1 MRRNVVLER
10 NRTQLID
17 GPLVVTLV
25 SFAHEPRS
33 VGSHFSYGNA
43 ERPFFI
49 VTNGRISY
57 RPLMTPRVPWNPLEV
72 MQLLLAWIFALMLG
86 QLAFNLMVPPKIE
99 GEHTVKDGNQ
109 TLTVTFLDSTQYTHA
124 EHNGTYQFQG
134 EGTALNRYALTLSP
148 EDEPE
153 ITVTFMGTLRDRIG
167 LFATNIL
174 FVQLSALGLIALLL
188 RYHKISWSA
197 AFGSITDHQRTLGLP
212 LLYGIGFVVPA
223 LGLHLVSQQ
232 LIIALGGEPTSQEAV
247 EMVARA
253 SAPPELALQALSVVV
268 FAPVCEELLFRG
280 VLYPSL
286 RDLGHRRMAIAAS
299 SLLFAAIHGSLALML
314 PLTVLAVVLI
324 WLYEKTGS
332 IVAPILMHAAFNA
345 INFAMIK
352 LIPQIAQ

>member
-1 MRRNVVLER
+1 
-10 NRTQLID
+10 
-17 GPLVVTLV
+17 
-25 SFAHEPRS
+25 
-33 VGSHFSYGNA
+33 
-43 ERPFFI
+43 
-49 VTNGRISY
+49 
-57 RPLMTPRVPWNPLEV
+57 MTPRVPWNPLEV
-72 MQLLLAWIFALMLG
+72 MQLLLAWIFALMIG
-86 QLAFNLMVPPKIE
+86 QLAFNLMIPPKIE

-109 TLTVTFLDSTQYTHA
+109 TLSVTFLDSTQYTHA

-134 EGTALNRYALTLSP
+134 EGTAINRYALTLSP

-153 ITVTFMGTLRDRIG
+153 IAVTFMGTLRDRIG
-167 LFATNIL
+167 LLATNIL

-314 PLTVLAVVLI
+314 PLTVLAVVLV

-332 IVAPILMHAAFNA
+332 IIAPILMHAAFNA
-345 INFAMIK
+345 VNLAMIK

>member
-1 MRRNVVLER
+1 MKVTHERQQAKKKRRKKAGAPAITKQKPSAAAVAAHLS
-10 NRTQLID
+10 
-17 GPLVVTLV
+17 TLK
-25 SFAHEPRS
+25 
-33 VGSHFSYGNA
+33 
-43 ERPFFI
+43 
-49 VTNGRISY
+49 T
-57 RPLMTPRVPWNPLEV
+57 
-72 MQLLLAWIFALMLG
+72 
-86 QLAFNLMVPPKIE
+86 
-99 GEHTVKDGNQ
+99 
-109 TLTVTFLDSTQYTHA
+109 DS
-124 EHNGTYQFQG
+124 
-134 EGTALNRYALTLSP
+134 
-148 EDEPE
+148 
-153 ITVTFMGTLRDRIG
+153 DRILQRVLLHAG
-167 LFATNIL
+167 A
-174 FVQLSALGLIALLL
+174 SAYTYSLVGRRVAKTRSKTFSEL
-188 RYHKISWSA
+188 WSA

-314 PLTVLAVVLI
+314 PLTVLAVVLV

-332 IVAPILMHAAFNA
+332 IIAPILMHAAFNA

>member
-1 MRRNVVLER
+1 
-10 NRTQLID
+10 
-17 GPLVVTLV
+17 
-25 SFAHEPRS
+25 
-33 VGSHFSYGNA
+33 
-43 ERPFFI
+43 
-49 VTNGRISY
+49 
-57 RPLMTPRVPWNPLEV
+57 
-72 MQLLLAWIFALMLG
+72 MLG
-86 QLAFNLMVPPKIE
+86 QLAFNLMIPPKIE

-109 TLTVTFLDSTQYTHA
+109 TLFVTFLDSTQYTHA

-134 EGTALNRYALTLSP
+134 EGTAINRYALTLSP

-153 ITVTFMGTLRDRIG
+153 IAVTFIGTLRDRIG
-167 LFATNIL
+167 LLATNIL

-314 PLTVLAVVLI
+314 PLTVLAVVLV

-332 IVAPILMHAAFNA
+332 IIAPILMHAAFNA

>member
-1 MRRNVVLER
+1 
-10 NRTQLID
+10 
-17 GPLVVTLV
+17 
-25 SFAHEPRS
+25 
-33 VGSHFSYGNA
+33 
-43 ERPFFI
+43 
-49 VTNGRISY
+49 
-57 RPLMTPRVPWNPLEV
+57 MTPRVPWNPLEV

-86 QLAFNLMVPPKIE
+86 QLAFNLIIPPKIE

-109 TLTVTFLDSTQYTHA
+109 TLSVTFLDSTQYTHA

-134 EGTALNRYALTLSP
+134 EGTAINRYALTLSP

-153 ITVTFMGTLRDRIG
+153 IAVTFMGTLRDRIG
-167 LFATNIL
+167 LLATNIL

-188 RYHKISWSA
+188 RYHKISWST

-314 PLTVLAVVLI
+314 PLTVLAVVLV

-332 IVAPILMHAAFNA
+332 IIAPILMHAAFNA
-345 INFAMIK
+345 VNFAMIK

>member
-1 MRRNVVLER
+1 
-10 NRTQLID
+10 
-17 GPLVVTLV
+17 
-25 SFAHEPRS
+25 
-33 VGSHFSYGNA
+33 
-43 ERPFFI
+43 
-49 VTNGRISY
+49 
-57 RPLMTPRVPWNPLEV
+57 MTPRVPWNPLEV

-86 QLAFNLMVPPKIE
+86 QLAFNLIIPPKIE

-109 TLTVTFLDSTQYTHA
+109 TLSVTFLDSTQYTHA

-134 EGTALNRYALTLSP
+134 EGTAINRYALTLSP

-153 ITVTFMGTLRDRIG
+153 IAVTFMGTLRDRIG
-167 LFATNIL
+167 LLATNIL

-314 PLTVLAVVLI
+314 PLTVLAVVLV

-332 IVAPILMHAAFNA
+332 IIAPILMHAAFNA
-345 INFAMIK
+345 VNFAMIK

>member
-1 MRRNVVLER
+1 
-10 NRTQLID
+10 
-17 GPLVVTLV
+17 
-25 SFAHEPRS
+25 
-33 VGSHFSYGNA
+33 
-43 ERPFFI
+43 
-49 VTNGRISY
+49 
-57 RPLMTPRVPWNPLEV
+57 MTPRVPWNPLEV
-72 MQLLLAWIFALMLG
+72 MQLLLAWIFALMVG
-86 QLAFNLMVPPKIE
+86 QLAFNLMIPPKIE

-109 TLTVTFLDSTQYTHA
+109 TLSVTFLDSTQYTHA

-134 EGTALNRYALTLSP
+134 EGTAINRYALTLSP

-153 ITVTFMGTLRDRIG
+153 IAVTFMGTLRDRIG
-167 LFATNIL
+167 LLATNIL

-314 PLTVLAVVLI
+314 PLTVLAVVLV

-332 IVAPILMHAAFNA
+332 IIAPILMHAAFNA
-345 INFAMIK
+345 VNFAMIK

>member
-1 MRRNVVLER
+1 
-10 NRTQLID
+10 
-17 GPLVVTLV
+17 
-25 SFAHEPRS
+25 
-33 VGSHFSYGNA
+33 
-43 ERPFFI
+43 
-49 VTNGRISY
+49 
-57 RPLMTPRVPWNPLEV
+57 MTPRVPWNPLEV

-86 QLAFNLMVPPKIE
+86 QLAFNLIIPPKIE

-109 TLTVTFLDSTQYTHA
+109 TLSVTFLDSTQYTHA

-134 EGTALNRYALTLSP
+134 EGTAINRYALTLSP

-153 ITVTFMGTLRDRIG
+153 IAVTFIGTLRDRIG
-167 LFATNIL
+167 LLATNIL

-314 PLTVLAVVLI
+314 PLTVLAVVLV

-332 IVAPILMHAAFNA
+332 IIAPILMHAAFNA
-345 INFAMIK
+345 VNFAMIK

>member
-1 MRRNVVLER
+1 
-10 NRTQLID
+10 
-17 GPLVVTLV
+17 
-25 SFAHEPRS
+25 
-33 VGSHFSYGNA
+33 
-43 ERPFFI
+43 
-49 VTNGRISY
+49 
-57 RPLMTPRVPWNPLEV
+57 MTPRVPWNPLEV
-72 MQLLLAWIFALMLG
+72 MQLLLAWIFALMIG
-86 QLAFNLMVPPKIE
+86 QLAFNLMIPPKIE

-109 TLTVTFLDSTQYTHA
+109 TLSVTFLDSTQYTHA

-134 EGTALNRYALTLSP
+134 EGTAINRYALTLSP

-153 ITVTFMGTLRDRIG
+153 ISVTFMGTLRDRIG
-167 LFATNIL
+167 LLATNIL

-314 PLTVLAVVLI
+314 PLTVLAVVLV

-332 IVAPILMHAAFNA
+332 IIAPILMHAAFNA
-345 INFAMIK
+345 VNFAMIK

>member
-1 MRRNVVLER
+1 
-10 NRTQLID
+10 
-17 GPLVVTLV
+17 
-25 SFAHEPRS
+25 
-33 VGSHFSYGNA
+33 
-43 ERPFFI
+43 
-49 VTNGRISY
+49 
-57 RPLMTPRVPWNPLEV
+57 MTPRVPWNPLEV
-72 MQLLLAWIFALMLG
+72 MQLLLAWIFALMVG
-86 QLAFNLMVPPKIE
+86 QLAFNLMIPPKIE

-109 TLTVTFLDSTQYTHA
+109 TLSVTFLDSTQYTHA

-134 EGTALNRYALTLSP
+134 EGTAINRYALTLSP

-153 ITVTFMGTLRDRIG
+153 ISVTFMGTLRDRIG
-167 LFATNIL
+167 LLATNIL

-197 AFGSITDHQRTLGLP
+197 AFGSITDHQRSLGLP

-314 PLTVLAVVLI
+314 PLTVLAVVLV

-332 IVAPILMHAAFNA
+332 IIAPILMHAAFNA
-345 INFAMIK
+345 VNFAMIK

>member
-1 MRRNVVLER
+1 
-10 NRTQLID
+10 
-17 GPLVVTLV
+17 
-25 SFAHEPRS
+25 
-33 VGSHFSYGNA
+33 
-43 ERPFFI
+43 
-49 VTNGRISY
+49 
-57 RPLMTPRVPWNPLEV
+57 MTPRVPWNPLEV

-86 QLAFNLMVPPKIE
+86 QLAFNLMIPPKIE

-109 TLTVTFLDSTQYTHA
+109 TLSVTFLDSTQYTHA

-134 EGTALNRYALTLSP
+134 EGTAINRYALTLSP

-153 ITVTFMGTLRDRIG
+153 IAVTFVGTLRDRIG
-167 LFATNIL
+167 LLATNIL

-197 AFGSITDHQRTLGLP
+197 AFGSITDHQRSLGLP

-314 PLTVLAVVLI
+314 PLTVLAVVLV

-332 IVAPILMHAAFNA
+332 IIAPILMHAAFNA
-345 INFAMIK
+345 VNFAMIK